1 VIEEEVSRHSGAR
14 PSASRG
20 TSDSEEGTLRS
31 KRVVRWPRVA
41 AVIVLASVV
50 AMAAVGSA
58 SSRSSGES
66 YGAKPTLLTKAFGTT
81 KNIPK
86 PVLAAV
92 YRAGLPISSARLQ
105 LALKCWR
112 ENTCDTG
119 TGGKFTVALADGF
132 GENVW
137 REVTHME
144 FVLGALTYPEI
155 GKIIYT
161 SGQNNTQKQI
171 SDFRSLIA
179 QKVNL
184 IIGFPDAGAA
194 LLPSYREATRRGI
207 TVVPYTSTPGGKPGK
222 DYTSFVSEDLC
233 KLGKNFAGVLNTQV
247 KSGKVAFLGGTPG
260 NGLSKAWQACERP
273 ALNKSIDVVGTADT
287 NWTRQG
293 SLQAMSGFLSKYPDL
308 KGVSYEYAD
317 GFLGGVQAYQAAKKP
332 LDLVLTL
339 RTDEMGLFCAWKK
352 INNPKFKIYYSN
364 GGNFQSRLA
373 LTIGMIKLNGGAVP
387 STLIVPAQMR
397 QVTKS
402 TCNPGIPGQTSASTL
417 VSDKVLKAMYKK

>member
-1 VIEEEVSRHSGAR
+1 VRF
-14 PSASRG
+14 
-20 TSDSEEGTLRS
+20 
-31 KRVVRWPRVA
+31 KRVVTWPRLAALLSLVGLMAVA
-41 AVIVLASVV
+41 GATSAALASSP
-50 AMAAVGSA
+50 ASVG
-58 SSRSSGES
+58 SRSSEH
-66 YGAKPTLLTKAFGTT
+66 YNAKPALLTKAFGTT
-81 KNIPK
+81 QSIPK

-92 YRAGLPISSARLQ
+92 YRAGLSISAAELQ
-105 LALKCWR
+105 LAIKCWK
-112 ENTCDTG
+112 ENSCDTG
-119 TGGKFTVALADGF
+119 TGGKYTVALADGF

-194 LLPSYREATRRGI
+194 MLPSYREATKRGI
-207 TVVPYTSTPGGKPGK
+207 VVVPYTSTPGGTPGK
-222 DYTSFVSEDLC
+222 DFTSFVSEDLC
-233 KLGKNFAGVLNTQV
+233 LLGKNFAGVMNQQV
-247 KSGKVAFLGGTPG
+247 KSGKIALLGGTPG
-260 NGLSKAWQACERP
+260 NGLSKAWQACEKP
-273 ALNKSIDVVGTADT
+273 ALNKSIQVVGTADT

-293 SLQAMSGFLSKYPDL
+293 TLQAMSGFLSKYPDL

-317 GFLGGVQAYQAAKKP
+317 GFLGGVQAYQAAHKP
-332 LDLVLTL
+332 LNLVLTL
-339 RTDEMGLFCAWKK
+339 RTDEMGLFCTWKK
-352 INNPKFKIYYSN
+352 TNDPNFKIYYSN

-373 LTIGMIKLNGGAVP
+373 LTIGMIKLSGGSVP
-387 STLIVPAQMR
+387 STLIVPAHMR

-417 VSDKVLKAMYKK
+417 VPDQVLKAMYKK

>member
-1 VIEEEVSRHSGAR
+1 
-14 PSASRG
+14 
-20 TSDSEEGTLRS
+20 
-31 KRVVRWPRVA
+31 
-41 AVIVLASVV
+41 
-50 AMAAVGSA
+50 
-58 SSRSSGES
+58 
-66 YGAKPTLLTKAFGTT
+66 
-81 KNIPK
+81 
-86 PVLAAV
+86 VLAAV
-92 YRAGLPISSARLQ
+92 YRAGLPISSSRLQ
-105 LALKCWR
+105 LALKCWK
-112 ENTCDTG
+112 ENSCDTG

-194 LLPSYREATRRGI
+194 MLPSYREATKRGI
-207 TVVPYTSTPGGKPGK
+207 VVVPYTSTPGGTPGK
-222 DYTSFVSEDLC
+222 DFTSFVSEDLC
-233 KLGKNFAGVLNTQV
+233 LLGKNFAGVMNSQV
-247 KSGKVAFLGGTPG
+247 KSGKIVFLGGTPG
-260 NGLSKAWQACERP
+260 NGLSKAWQACEAP
-273 ALNKSIDVVGTADT
+273 ALHKSIQVVGKADT

-317 GFLGGVQAYQAAKKP
+317 GFLGGVQAYQAAHKP
-332 LDLVLTL
+332 LNLVLTL
-339 RTDEMGLFCAWKK
+339 RTDEMGLFCTWKK
-352 INNPKFKIYYSN
+352 LNNPNFKIYYSN

-373 LTIGMIKLNGGAVP
+373 LTVGMIKLNGGSVP
-387 STLIVPAQMR
+387 STLIVPAHMR

-402 TCNPGIPGQTSASTL
+402 TCNAGIPGQTSASTL
-417 VSDKVLKAMYKK
+417 VSDQVLKAMYKK